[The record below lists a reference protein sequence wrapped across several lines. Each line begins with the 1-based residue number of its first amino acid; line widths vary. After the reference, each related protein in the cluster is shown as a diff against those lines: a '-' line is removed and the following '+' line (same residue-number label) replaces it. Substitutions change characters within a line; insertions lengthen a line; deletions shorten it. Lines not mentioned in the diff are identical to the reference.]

1 MRIINTDEI
10 INNIKE
16 MCIEANHYLAP
27 DMLNVFNNARK
38 NEKSPLRKSDFRTVR

>member
-16 MCIEANHYLAP
+16 MCIEANDYLAP
-27 DMLNVFNNARK
+27 DMLNVLNNARK
-38 NEKSPLRKSDFRTVR
+38 MKNLLLEVRF

>member
-27 DMLNVFNNARK
+27 DILNVFNNARK
-38 NEKSPLRKSDFRTVR
+38 MKKISSWKSDFRTVR